1 MNMFPRFGL
10 CRFFQSQENS
20 LGQHFFEKLT
30 FPLLLPSYII
40 CEVWIIGFSYLTGVL
55 YIYLSI
61 EKVELLRYF
70 KLTQLF
76 FLETERLFLFKL
88 YGKINFLTSFF
99 FFFFLEVSKFPSIFR
114 HVKEVGFR
122 NLTYQDDVPLF
133 TYHIQCRKEKICP
146 KLS

>member
-76 FLETERLFLFKL
+76 FSGNRKTFFVQVIWENKFFDKL
-88 YGKINFLTSFF
+88 F

-133 TYHIQCRKEKICP
+133 TYYIQCRKEKICP